1 MKIISACITI
11 SLLLIISG
19 CASLMPSTVTKTN
32 SPWEDYTS
40 IKQVFD
46 AIEPYKTTMEDL
58 KQMSIDPYK
67 TPNTRIIN
75 ALTIK
80 DMFTNNKLV
89 PIDSMPDGI
98 KDCFKKENF
107 DKCVGFEYSY
117 KNTKENGVGNLPLR
131 MLAFRKENRLT
142 GHDVKFYIFMK
153 YDEQIQNY
161 VVVYKLIPEGDTAG
175 KDETRVEKRPLGPLQ
190 EPADFFRD
198 RIVPK

>member
-1 MKIISACITI
+1 MRALNI
-11 SLLLIISG
+11 LIVIFLMLVISG
-19 CASLMPSTVTKTN
+19 CASLMPSTATKTN
-32 SPWEDYTS
+32 SPWENYAS

-46 AIEPYKTTMEDL
+46 SIEPYKTTMENL
-58 KQMSIDPYK
+58 KQISIDPYT

-98 KDCFKKENF
+98 KDCFKKDNF
-107 DKCVGFEYSY
+107 DRCIGFEYSY
-117 KNTKENGVGNLPLR
+117 KNTLEKGIGNLPLR

-142 GHDVKFYIFMK
+142 GHDVKFYIFMIYK
-153 YDEQIQNY
+153 EDIKNY

-175 KDETRVEKRPLGPLQ
+175 KDETKTEKRPLGFLQ
-190 EPADFFRD
+190 EPADFVRD
-198 RIVPK
+198 RVIPR